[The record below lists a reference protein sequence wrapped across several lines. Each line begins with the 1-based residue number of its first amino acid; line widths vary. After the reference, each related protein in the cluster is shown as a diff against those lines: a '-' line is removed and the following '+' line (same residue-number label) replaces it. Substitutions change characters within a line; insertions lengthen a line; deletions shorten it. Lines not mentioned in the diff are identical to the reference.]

1 MVFCWCCGVLGTEAK
16 CLETRAARVETDD
29 TLLSIRGD
37 WEEEERGEGEEEEEG
52 REEEEEEGGG
62 AACLV
67 VGGATVADVRRT
79 GERKDQ
85 DGKAVGRRVKGVG
98 EATNLK
104 GCWAKG
110 GSLAGG
116 MERRRERDRER
127 SKERGIGIG
136 WKG

>member
-1 MVFCWCCGVLGTEAK
+1 M
-16 CLETRAARVETDD
+16 
-29 TLLSIRGD
+29 
-37 WEEEERGEGEEEEEG
+37 
-52 REEEEEEGGG
+52 
-62 AACLV
+62 V

-98 EATNLK
+98 EATNLQ

-116 MERRRERDRER
+116 MERTIYRERGRGQGREGLG
-127 SKERGIGIG
+127 SG
-136 WKG
+136 

>member
-16 CLETRAARVETDD
+16 CLETRAARVDTDD
-29 TLLSIRGD
+29 TLLSIRDD
-37 WEEEERGEGEEEEEG
+37 WEEEERGEEDEEEEG
-52 REEEEEEGGG
+52 GREEEEEEEEEGGG

-98 EATNLK
+98 EATNLQ

-110 GSLAGG
+110 GRLAGG
-116 MERRRERDRER
+116 MERY
-127 SKERGIGIG
+127 I
-136 WKG
+136 